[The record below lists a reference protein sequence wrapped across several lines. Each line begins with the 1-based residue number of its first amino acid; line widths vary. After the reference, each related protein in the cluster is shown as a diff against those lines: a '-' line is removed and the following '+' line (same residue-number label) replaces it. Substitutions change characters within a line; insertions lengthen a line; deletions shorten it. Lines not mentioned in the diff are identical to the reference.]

1 MILYMGLQVSLPA
14 APVPG
19 VKEEPDVN
27 QQDANSNLEV
37 KREAETYENVQAIA
51 KRIKIEPT

>member
-1 MILYMGLQVSLPA
+1 
-14 APVPG
+14 
-19 VKEEPDVN
+19 VN